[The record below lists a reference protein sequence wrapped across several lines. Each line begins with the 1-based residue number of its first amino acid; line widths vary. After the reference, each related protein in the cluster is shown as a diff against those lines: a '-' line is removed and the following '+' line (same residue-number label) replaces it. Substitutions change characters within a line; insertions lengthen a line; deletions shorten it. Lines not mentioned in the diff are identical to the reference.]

1 MFQIAFFTEN
11 YGASYRYRVNNISD
25 AFLANGFSTN
35 ILPFN
40 EFFDF
45 VSCLDKTTLLKT
57 IVLHRCAYPI
67 DDRAEKAFEKI
78 KSLNIKLVFDADDY
92 VFEPEIIEGIWG
104 YHQLNEEDK
113 KLYISGVHRY
123 RKMLK
128 KCDLFVA
135 PTRFLCEKAE
145 ELGVKSFVIPNTFNT
160 QQLKR
165 SLYVKD
171 QKISNGEK
179 IEILYMSGSNTHG
192 ADFKEC
198 EEALLQIMQKYAN
211 VNFVIYGYLKLD
223 EKWSSLS
230 ERIQKYDVVDHEELQ
245 EAISNYDL
253 NIAPLVVGDPFCEGK
268 SPLKYFES
276 ALCDMPTIASNTSS
290 YQAVIKNGDNGLLAT
305 TKEDWYNCFEELILS
320 KSRRDEVGKNAFNHV
335 ITSLGVYNIKKE
347 TLIKAYCLDAKIN
360 QLWIIPG
367 IIVGGGGH
375 RNIFRNIY
383 QLEKSGN
390 MVDILLLNSDHIN
403 PASLRNTIR
412 NHFYKI
418 NSEVYTSLD
427 SVKNIQYD
435 QVFVTH
441 WTTVQYAF
449 EMNFIDKKNIIYFV
463 QDLEYMFYEVSTNYL
478 LAENTYKKGLYAIT
492 SGLLPSKVL
501 FEKYGMECDYF
512 TFPIDNK
519 VYFNKKSIKR
529 KKDTVIFFCKPEMP
543 RRCFELGLQAIK
555 HIQKER
561 DDIKFILF
569 GSNNVTDAHIE
580 GLWLEN
586 YALLPTIKD
595 LADLYRESTIG
606 MVFST
611 TNPSLVPYEMMACGL
626 PVIDLKTDYSR
637 YNYGNSENIAFLSEP
652 EIKEIAKSITT
663 LIDYPDILKKHSK
676 NGLDFVKTFP
686 NEKDMAK
693 TVNKFIMKK
702 FKENI

>member
-1 MFQIAFFTEN
+1 MYEIVFFTEN
-11 YGASYRYRVNNISD
+11 YGASYRYRVVNISD
-25 AFLANGFSTN
+25 AFLANGFSTKSY
-35 ILPFN
+35 PFN
-40 EFFDF
+40 EFFEF
-45 VSCLDKTTLLKT
+45 VDNLDKSTLLKT

-67 DDRAEKAFEKI
+67 DNRADKAFKKI

-92 VFEPEIIEGIWG
+92 IFDPSIIEGIWG
-104 YHQLNEEDK
+104 YQQLSEQDK

-123 RKMLK
+123 RRMLNE
-128 KCDLFVA
+128 CDFFVA

-145 ELGVKSFVIPNTFNT
+145 ELGIKSFVIPNTFNT
-160 QQLKR
+160 RQLKR

-171 QKISNGEK
+171 QKISKGEN
-179 IEILYMSGSNTHG
+179 IEIIYMSGSNTHG

-198 EEALLQIMQKYAN
+198 EEALIRIMQKYEK

-230 ERIQKYDVVDHEELQ
+230 KRIKKYDVFDHEELQ
-245 EAISNYDL
+245 EAISNYDI

-276 ALCDMPTIASNTSS
+276 ALCNVPTIASTTSS
-290 YQAVIKNGDNGLLAT
+290 YQAVIKHGDNGFLAS

-320 KSRRDEVGKNAFNHV
+320 KSKRDEVGKSAFNNV
-335 ITSLGVYNIKKE
+335 INSLGVYNINKE
-347 TLIKAYCLDAKIN
+347 SLIKAYCLDLKIN

-367 IIVGGGGH
+367 IIIGGGGH

-390 MVDILLLNSDHIN
+390 TVDILVIDSDHIK
-403 PASLRNTIR
+403 PQSLRNTIR

-418 NSEVYTSLD
+418 NSEVYNSLD
-427 SVKNIQYD
+427 EVKSIKYD

-441 WTTVQYAF
+441 WTTVQYAL
-449 EMNFIDKKNIIYFV
+449 EMNFIDKKKIIYFV

-478 LAENTYKKGLYAIT
+478 LAENTYKKDLYAIT

-519 VYFNKKSIKR
+519 VYFKKKSIKR
-529 KKDTVIFFCKPEMP
+529 KNNSVIFFCKPEMP
-543 RRCFELGLQAIK
+543 RRCFELGLKAIR

-569 GSNNVTDAHIE
+569 GSNHVTDAHIE
-580 GLWLEN
+580 GLWVDN

-595 LADLYRESTIG
+595 LADLYREATIG
-606 MVFST
+606 VVFST
-611 TNPSLVPYEMMACGL
+611 TNPSLVPFEMMACGL

-637 YNYGNSENIAFLSEP
+637 YNYGDKENIAVLSETDP
-652 EIKEIAKSITT
+652 EEIAKSITT
-663 LIDYPDILKKHSK
+663 LIDNPESRKRYSK

-686 NEKDMAK
+686 DEKEMAERVK
-693 TVNKFIMKK
+693 KFIYKK
-702 FKENI
+702 FRENM